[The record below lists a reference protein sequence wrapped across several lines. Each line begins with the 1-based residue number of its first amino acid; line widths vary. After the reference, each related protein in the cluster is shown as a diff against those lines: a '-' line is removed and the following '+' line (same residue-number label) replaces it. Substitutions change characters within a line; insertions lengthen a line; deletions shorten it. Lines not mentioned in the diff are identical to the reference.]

1 MISGGEPSVCWMKA
15 PNSPVNR
22 LLAALPSEEL
32 EVLRP
37 NLEEVP
43 LAFKQALYEANR
55 PIECVYFLHR
65 GVASIVTEMEDGT
78 VIEVATVGPEGMVG
92 LSVFLNASE
101 IAGKAFAQVPGEAS
115 RMEAGAFRRALD
127 RTPRLRELLSRY
139 TMALL
144 NQLAQNSACNRTHEV
159 EQRLARWLLLTQDR
173 VHAATFPMTQDFMAQ
188 MLGVSRPTVSNTA
201 STLQKAGLISYVRG
215 NITVLDRPRLE
226 AATCECYHVIKGQ
239 FDRLVGGDG

>member
-1 MISGGEPSVCWMKA
+1 
-15 PNSPVNR
+15 
-22 LLAALPSEEL
+22 
-32 EVLRP
+32 
-37 NLEEVP
+37 
-43 LAFKQALYEANR
+43 
-55 PIECVYFLHR
+55 
-65 GVASIVTEMEDGT
+65 
-78 VIEVATVGPEGMVG
+78 
-92 LSVFLNASE
+92 
-101 IAGKAFAQVPGEAS
+101 
-115 RMEAGAFRRALD
+115 
-127 RTPRLRELLSRY
+127 
-139 TMALL
+139 MALL

-239 FDRLVGGDG
+239 FDRLVAGDG